1 MIKTFKNILRQLAI
15 YPSRQRLMYSYYKL
29 YKKDEKKAAECM
41 RKLKKMIDTY
51 SLKADAVFE
60 LETVRNIA
68 QSNFNFK

>member
-1 MIKTFKNILRQLAI
+1 
-15 YPSRQRLMYSYYKL
+15 MYSYYKL

-41 RKLKKMIDTY
+41 RKLEKMIDTY

-60 LETVRNIA
+60 LETARNIA